1 MRHRLTETLPRRAV
15 LLLGGGALLAAAL
28 PAGALRAQRLTGNAV
43 TPVSPAAGIPI
54 GIIGSGNIGGTFGTL
69 WAKAGHPVLFS
80 SRHPESLK
88 SLVETAGPLARAG
101 TPAEAAAFGQAILVA
116 VPYAALPGIGRELGP
131 ALSGKVV
138 LDACNAVP
146 ARDGDIA
153 ATAKEKGIGLLSA
166 ELLPGA
172 RVVRA
177 FNTMGYR
184 VFQAQAH
191 RAGDKLAVPIAGD
204 DPAALQIASVLVR
217 DAGFEPVVT
226 GGLATASQFAQGAP
240 GYGQQVTARELRG
253 RLGLPEQ

>member
-1 MRHRLTETLPRRAV
+1 MRHGLTETYPRRAV
-15 LLLGGGALLAAAL
+15 LLLGGGALLAAIL
-28 PAGALRAQRLTGNAV
+28 PAGVPRAQPSTGSVA
-43 TPVSPAAGIPI
+43 TPAPSAGGIPF

-88 SLVETAGPLARAG
+88 SLVE
-101 TPAEAAAFGQAILVA
+101 AAAFGQAILVA

-131 ALSGKVV
+131 ARGGKVV

-191 RAGDKLAVPIAGD
+191 RAGDKLAVPIASD
-204 DPAALQIASVLVR
+204 EPAALQVASVLVR

-240 GYGQQVTARELRG
+240 GYGQQVTARELRE
-253 RLGLPEQ
+253 RLGLPGQ